1 MVLLFAEEG
10 FWYFFFVVGVAHSRT
25 HIHVQ
30 QSCFFLSLLQQCLF
44 ATCKGF
50 LFRLGVTSYLF
61 HSVLPGIP
69 LAVLYSASA
78 HCFAL
83 SLSLLVTSQCR
94 HFFRTDQQ
102 AECLSSLP
110 LLWRPFFTA
119 AVRMSFAEFVHPA
132 NVEDRLPFHFRCHFS
147 FFFFKALEAVFAA

>member
-1 MVLLFAEEG
+1 MLLVLLTHA
-10 FWYFFFVVGVAHSRT
+10 RT
-25 HIHVQ
+25 YTSSKAV
-30 QSCFFLSLLQQCLF
+30 SFLSLLQQCLF

-61 HSVLPGIP
+61 QSVLPVIP
-69 LAVLYSASA
+69 LAVLYNASA

-102 AECLSSLP
+102 TECLSSLP

-119 AVRMSFAEFVHPA
+119 AVRISIAEFVHPE